1 MTTPTSSFPDVSV
14 VIATRNRPELL
25 TKAVDAILGQDY
37 PGAIDITLVY
47 DQTEVDA
54 ARNVNTPG
62 RSVKAT
68 ANSRQPGL
76 PGARNCGMA
85 NSVGEIVA
93 FCDDDDEWLPGK
105 LRRQIDEL
113 SAHPDCAFVTTGIRV
128 TFDGERH
135 DRPSPVT
142 TLSLEHLLHDR
153 TTEAHPSSFL
163 FRRDLISMIGEV
175 DEEIPGGYSEDYDF
189 LLRAAKATT
198 VRCIVEPL
206 TLVRWHQASFFSDRW
221 SMIVDA
227 QRYLLKKHPEF
238 HDHRKAE
245 ARIRGQ
251 VAFALA
257 AIGDRRKEC
266 LREVGAVV
274 GRWPLERRWPV
285 ALAVVSKAIKPG
297 TALKL
302 AHKAGRGI

>member
-1 MTTPTSSFPDVSV
+1 MTTPPAFLPDVSV

-25 TKAVDAILGQDY
+25 TKAIDAILGQQY
-37 PGAIDITLVY
+37 PGSIDITVVY
-47 DQTEVDA
+47 DQTEVDDS
-54 ARNVNTPG
+54 RNLERPG
-62 RSVKAT
+62 RTVRAI
-68 ANSRQPGL
+68 ANDRKPGL
-76 PGARNCGMA
+76 PGARNCGMDH
-85 NSVGEIVA
+85 SSGEIVA

-105 LRRQIDEL
+105 LDRQIDAL
-113 SAHPDCAFVTTGIRV
+113 RAHPDCSFVTTGIRV
-128 TFDGERH
+128 TFDGENH
-135 DRPSPVT
+135 DRPSPVAS
-142 TLSLEHLLHDR
+142 LSVEHLLHDR

-163 FRRDLISMIGEV
+163 FRRSLVAAIGSV

-198 VRCIVEPL
+198 VRCVIEPL
-206 TLVRWHQASFFSDRW
+206 VIVRWHQASFFADRW

-227 QRYLLKKHPEF
+227 QRYLLRKHPEF
-238 HDHRKAE
+238 HDHRRAE
-245 ARIRGQ
+245 ARLRGQ

-257 AIGDRRKEC
+257 ASGRRREC
-266 LREVGAVV
+266 LREVGAVL

-285 ALAVVSKAIKPG
+285 ALAVVARAITPG